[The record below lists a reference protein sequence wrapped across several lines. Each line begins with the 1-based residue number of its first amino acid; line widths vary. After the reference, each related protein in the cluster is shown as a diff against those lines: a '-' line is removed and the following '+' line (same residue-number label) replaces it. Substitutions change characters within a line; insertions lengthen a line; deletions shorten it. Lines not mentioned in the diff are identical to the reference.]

1 MFRALLAPDFQAL
14 SKRRTL
20 LCMVALLSLCL
31 GNAWAKPAQPA
42 NAVLPRATS
51 GSVSSAPPTASIT
64 ASQLGAGTS
73 GTTQSQTHV
82 ITNNGGAPE
91 TFNLSIGSRQ
101 AWTVSVTPSQVLV
114 APGASK
120 TITASVTIPNDAPP
134 GMVGLTIITATNT
147 LPAPPIVLQ
156 VRDTMLVTGT
166 AALKIP
172 AAQMGQLVNGK
183 RQYSLTEARGTT
195 RFLPGLDTPTAGYNG
210 TFLGPT
216 LVMTKEETISLSVTN
231 SMTEVTTT
239 HWHGIHL
246 PGQTDGGPHQV
257 IEPGATWRPSFT
269 MINEASTAWYHP
281 HPHAAEAMSHM
292 AGMHPQMVEADA
304 ATTGNQVYAGL
315 AGMIIIRDSA
325 SAALGLPHS
334 YGVDEFPVVVQDRNF
349 NADGSFRPYPA
360 IQDRDLHKGDYFL
373 VNGTLAGNLS
383 APAQMV
389 RLHILNGSN
398 ARFYNFGFSDNRSFY
413 QIASDNGLLNQR
425 VSRNRVVLGPGER
438 AEIVVD
444 LSGDQGRTLRFVNYA
459 YELTR
464 QDVAIT
470 SVDDYDQA
478 NYILFSIQVT
488 APTAQPVTSIP
499 TTLNHIARLSASQS
513 VMTRTLTLNIPP
525 SINGQTFSMDVVNI
539 TTTLGTK
546 EVWSIVN
553 LSEEAH
559 PIHIHDSPFQIL
571 SRNGAPPPAY
581 ELGWKDTVIVHSL
594 ERVDLIKDFSGYADP
609 EGPFMYHCHIL
620 DHEDKGMMGQFI
632 IIDGRAVYLPL
643 VRR

>member
-1 MFRALLAPDFQAL
+1 MFHTLLASIFRIL
-14 SKRRTL
+14 SKRSTL
-20 LCMVALLSLCL
+20 FCLVAILSLCA
-31 GNAWAKPAQPA
+31 GTGWAKPIDSPDATQP
-42 NAVLPRATS
+42 S
-51 GSVSSAPPTASIT
+51 GTLHALASAPPIASISG
-64 ASQLGAGTS
+64 SQFGVGLS
-73 GTTQSQTHV
+73 GTTQDQTHL
-82 ITNNGGAPE
+82 ITNNSLAPQ
-91 TFNLSIGSRQ
+91 TFNLSVGSRQ
-101 AWTVSVTPSQVLV
+101 AWTVTVTPAQVQV
-114 APGASK
+114 APGGNQ
-120 TITASVTIPNDAPP
+120 TFTTHVTIPSDAPP
-134 GMVGLTIITATNT
+134 GMVGLTTITATNT
-147 LPAPPIVLQ
+147 LIATPIVLQ
-156 VRDTMLVTGT
+156 VRDTILVTGT

-183 RQYSLTEARGTT
+183 RQYSLTEARSTT

-210 TFLGPT
+210 SFLGPT

-231 SMTEVTTT
+231 NLTEVSTT

-246 PGQTDGGPHQV
+246 PGQMDGGPHQV

-269 MINEASTAWYHP
+269 MINDASTAWYHP
-281 HPHAAEAMSHM
+281 HPHAAEM
-292 AGMHPQMVEADA
+292 ALQAADASA

-315 AGMIIIRDSA
+315 AGMIIVRDSG
-325 SAALGLPHS
+325 SAALGLPQT
-334 YGVDEFPVVVQDRNF
+334 YGVDEFPIVVQDRNF

-360 IQDRDLHKGDYFL
+360 TQDRDLHKGDYFL

-398 ARFYNFGFSDNRSFY
+398 ARFYNFGFSDNRTFY

-438 AEIVVD
+438 AEIVAD
-444 LSGDQGRTLRFVNYA
+444 LSNAEGQTLRFVNYA
-459 YELTR
+459 SEFTPH
-464 QDVAIT
+464 DVAVT

-478 NYILFSIQVT
+478 NYILFSIQVA
-488 APTAQPVTSIP
+488 APTAQPVTTIP
-499 TTLNHIARLSASQS
+499 ATLNHIVRLAASQA

-525 SINGQTFSMDVVNI
+525 SINGMTFSMDVINI
-539 TTTLGTK
+539 TNTLDTK

-553 LSEEAH
+553 LSEESH

-571 SRNGAPPPAY
+571 SRNGAAPPDY
-581 ELGWKDTVIVHSL
+581 EMGWKDTVIVHSL

-609 EGPFMYHCHIL
+609 AGPFMYHCHIL

-632 IIDGRAVYLPL
+632 IIDGQFVYIPFIT
-643 VRR
+643 R

>member
-1 MFRALLAPDFQAL
+1 MLRTLLAPDLQTL

-20 LCMVALLSLCL
+20 FCMVALLSLCL
-31 GNAWAKPAQPA
+31 GNAWAKPIQSTSI
-42 NAVLPRATS
+42 VLPGAAFHSVPSASPPVTIT
-51 GSVSSAPPTASIT
+51 GS
-64 ASQLGAGTS
+64 QMGAGAS

-82 ITNNGGAPE
+82 ITNNGVSPQ
-91 TFNLSIGSRQ
+91 TFNLSTNSRQ
-101 AWTVSVTPSQVLV
+101 AWTVSVTPSQVLL
-114 APGASK
+114 APGASE
-120 TITASVTIPNDAPP
+120 TITTQVTIPNDAPP
-134 GMVGLTIITATNT
+134 GTLGLTTITASNVP
-147 LPAPPIVLQ
+147 PAPPIVLE

-183 RQYSLTEARGTT
+183 RQYSLTEARGKT

-231 SMTEVTTT
+231 NMTEVTTT

-246 PGQTDGGPHQV
+246 PGQMDGGPHQV

-281 HPHAAEAMSHM
+281 HPHAEEMSHM
-292 AGMHPQMVEADA
+292 AGMHPQVVEADA

-315 AGMIIIRDSA
+315 AGMIIVRDSA
-325 SAALGLPHS
+325 SAALGLPQA

-349 NADGSFRPYPA
+349 NADGSFRPYPET
-360 IQDRDLHKGDYFL
+360 QDRDLHKGDHFL
-373 VNGTLAGNLS
+373 INGTLAGTLS

-398 ARFYNFGFSDNRSFY
+398 ARFYNFGFSDNRTFY

-444 LSGDQGRTLRFVNYA
+444 LSNAQGRTLRFVNYA
-459 YELTR
+459 YEFTR
-464 QDVAIT
+464 QDVAVT

-488 APTAQPVTSIP
+488 APNAHPVTTIP
-499 TTLNHIARLSASQS
+499 ATLNHIVRLSASQS

-525 SINGQTFSMDVVNI
+525 SINGTTFSMEVVNI
-539 TTTLGTK
+539 TNTLGTK

-553 LSEEAH
+553 LSEESH

-571 SRNGAPPPAY
+571 SRNGAPPPSY
-581 ELGWKDTVIVHSL
+581 EMGWKDTVIVHSL

-632 IIDGRAVYLPL
+632 IIDGRSVYLPL
-643 VRR
+643 IKR